1 MDVRRTRIPRFTA
14 ILTMVLKNY
23 PILDSKPILELAI
36 IAVLC
41 GVYRVSLFPQKN
53 TAVLPMSCKNPSSQA
68 FFSHSPRGF
77 ESMYLANSTST
88 KSIESIIP
96 R

>member
-1 MDVRRTRIPRFTA
+1 MDVRRTRISWFNA

-23 PILDSKPILELAI
+23 PFLDSRPICELAN

-41 GVYRVSLFPQKN
+41 RIYRVSLFPQKN

-88 KSIESIIP
+88 KYIESIIP